1 MAARD
6 MVMQVVLRLRDDLGG
21 KLNGVLGKIRSWG
34 GRATA
39 VFGAVGR
46 SIGAISE
53 RLGALGLVM
62 SGGFAAG
69 LRSLTQFDASA
80 RDTAIILGKAGQE
93 AERWIKRTEVWAETT
108 AKAVGQRSQDILG
121 SQNALIGAG
130 LPEDASTTMV
140 PQIAKV
146 ATAANAALEDMTT
159 TSKALF
165 QSFEIGAGRMEANLA
180 KLYEAG
186 RLGAFELKS
195 MAQYLPELAP
205 LMASM
210 GSKGESAVGRV
221 GALLQISQMGAGDPA
236 TAANN
241 FKNFLSQ
248 STGPAFNKRMEE
260 TGIDMPAVLRDAAA
274 KGIDPLEAT
283 LAKVLKATNAASAAD
298 KAVAEAK
305 KRGLSTGDTEQMVRE
320 RVTAA
325 IEASK
330 LGELF
335 PDMQSKTFLA
345 TFLLHRD
352 EYKSLRDQINAAG
365 LGSVNDAF
373 ATRMAG
379 PQKQQ
384 ESAFEQ
390 FEQAMR
396 RMSEVTTTAITAF
409 GWAGEKLNGMISAL
423 DGVSPK
429 IIDFGSAIL
438 QTISV
443 LAAGRFALG
452 MAGMGGGAGGAVTAA
467 TAGTAATS
475 GGRSLLGI
483 GAAAGAALYPFFEM
497 GMNFGSLFGGQSGQ
511 DDAANDKGLQSAL
524 DEYHKRWGPDGSPA
538 DRALNK
544 LLSVV
549 TSPSTGGYDAYGTAK
564 PTPGY
569 NPYAPPAKTEVGGQ
583 VTIKIEGPGTVTST
597 TSTNPAV
604 PIVTDRGANGG
615 RP

>member
-34 GRATA
+34 GRAVGIFA
-39 VFGAVGR
+39 GVGR
-46 SIGAISE
+46 AIGAISD

-62 SGGFAAG
+62 TGGFAAG
-69 LRSLTQFDASA
+69 LRSLTAFDSSV
-80 RDTAIILGKAGQE
+80 RDTAIILGKAGDD
-93 AERWIKRTEVWAETT
+93 AERWIKRTETWAQAT
-108 AKAVGQRSQDILG
+108 AKAVGQRSQDIVG
-121 SQNALIGAG
+121 AQNALIGAG

-165 QSFEIGAGRMEANLA
+165 QSFGVGADRMEAALA

-210 GSKGESAVGRV
+210 GSKGEGAVGRI

-260 TGIDMPAVLRDAAA
+260 AGIDMPKVLQDAAA
-274 KGIDPLEAT
+274 KGIDPVEAT
-283 LAKVLKATNAASAAD
+283 LAKVIKATNAGSAAD

-305 KRGLSTGDTEQMVRE
+305 KRGLSEGDTEQLVRE
-320 RVTAA
+320 RVTSA

-345 TFLLHRD
+345 TYLLHRD

-365 LGSVNDAF
+365 LDATNDAF

-379 PQKQQ
+379 PERQQ
-384 ESAFEQ
+384 QSAFEQ

-409 GWAGEKLNGMISAL
+409 GWVGEKLNGMISAL

-429 IIDFGSAIL
+429 IIDLGSAIL
-438 QTISV
+438 QTISL
-443 LAAGRFALG
+443 LAAGRTALNL
-452 MAGMGGGAGGAVTAA
+452 AGFPGGAQNPATKPAA
-467 TAGTAATS
+467 
-475 GGRSLLGI
+475 
-483 GAAAGAALYPFFEM
+483 AAAGGLLA
-497 GMNFGSLFGGQSGQ
+497 GLFRAVGVPLLGGWLT
-511 DDAANDKGLQSAL
+511 AEAL
-524 DEYHKRWGPDGSPA
+524 DYTDPKGNLWGGTSSIDAWMLKHWGFDPSKKGDEDGSFQ
-538 DRALNK
+538 K
-544 LLSVV
+544 WLSSASNP
-549 TSPSTGGYDAYGTAK
+549 SPSTAAPGYNAYGTAK

-569 NPYAPPAKTEVGGQ
+569 NPYAPAAKTEVGGQ
-583 VTIKIEGPGTVTST
+583 ITVKVEGPGAVTST

-604 PIVTDRGANGG
+604 PIVTDRGVNGG